1 IFDLRLDQR
10 REGPGLFGRDP
21 LIGRLAVDLAC
32 RRCEP
37 DARAMA
43 EVFFEVALEA
53 LLAAVFEQWHIDNLS
68 LQALAPSGERVGRGG
83 CRSHRRSP
91 SSLSALPP
99 LPFRGEGSCSEHP
112 VVVESGARIGN
123 RLHDVPVLADIAVG
137 DPQDVDDRV
146 TGVIRFPAKME
157 MYR

>member
-1 IFDLRLDQR
+1 
-10 REGPGLFGRDP
+10 GLFGRDP

-32 RRCEP
+32 RRSEP

-83 CRSHRRSP
+83 CHSHRRSP
-91 SSLSALPP
+91 SRFRRSPLSRSGERAVVQNIPLSLRVVP
-99 LPFRGEGSCSEHP
+99 GSGTGCMTSQCS
-112 VVVESGARIGN
+112 RI
-123 RLHDVPVLADIAVG
+123 
-137 DPQDVDDRV
+137 
-146 TGVIRFPAKME
+146 
-157 MYR
+157 